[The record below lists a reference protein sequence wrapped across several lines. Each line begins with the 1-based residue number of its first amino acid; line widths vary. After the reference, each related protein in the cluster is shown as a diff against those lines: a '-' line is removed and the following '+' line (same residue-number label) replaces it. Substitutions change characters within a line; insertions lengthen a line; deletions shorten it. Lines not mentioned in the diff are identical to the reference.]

1 MINSIVPIINI
12 LSLISLFVILS
23 MSYILRKSEND

>member
-1 MINSIVPIINI
+1 MINFIVPIINI
-12 LSLISLFVILS
+12 LSLISLFVLS